1 MKNKNIVCFA
11 KDWSEDPTSCNHVLM
26 ELSKE
31 NKVLWLNSISTRSP
45 NLSSGRDLGKI
56 FKKLGG
62 FLKGAQ
68 KINERMW
75 VYTPI
80 ALPFHHHPVAVAFNK
95 IWLRLTIFFLTL
107 FLGMRGFQLWT
118 FVPTSEEY
126 VGQMGEDLLVYYCT
140 DNWSSFSSVDGDKIG
155 KMVNR
160 LARKADIVFA
170 TSTPLVEKLR
180 PNNPETHLAAH
191 GVNHSLFARAVEA
204 SAPVPDDLE
213 ALQKPVLGFYGLIED
228 WLDQDLLVRLA
239 TRHPEWSIALVGRT
253 CVDVSRLQALP
264 NVHFLGRKP
273 HAELPLYCKG
283 FSVGLIP
290 HQVNELTHHM
300 NPIKLREYLS
310 AGLPVVSTALPEV
323 RQYGE
328 HCLIAESY
336 DEFERDIETILARDT
351 PELRRKRSEDMQWE
365 TWENKVADLSS
376 KVELVANRKRNC
388 GKLTMGERTI

>member
-26 ELSKE
+26 ELSKA

-62 FLKGAQ
+62 FLKGPQ
-68 KINERMW
+68 KINDRMW

-95 IWLRLTIFFLTL
+95 VWLRLTIFLLTL

-126 VGQMGEDLLVYYCT
+126 VGHMGEDLLVYYCT

-160 LARKADIVFA
+160 LANKADIVFA

-228 WLDQDLLVRLA
+228 WLDQDLIARLA

-328 HCLIAESY
+328 HCLIAENY
-336 DEFERDIETILARDT
+336 DEFERDIETILERDT
-351 PELRRKRSEDMQWE
+351 DELRRRRSEAMQWE
-365 TWENKVADLSS
+365 TWENKVADLSG
-376 KVELVANRKRNC
+376 KVELVANRKKSS
-388 GKLTMGERTI
+388 GKLTIAERTS